1 MSAQL
6 IIIRALVSIVVM
18 FHCHYAH
25 SINDQLPNLANELSQ
40 LQTILQPTIETMQI
54 SNQSGTLMAWVNL
67 QPSAKSRALLSAFW
81 VKEKKSY
88 LVISDGWWEQL
99 QKKGF
104 YFVLDNTQGAFCVI
118 DGYSVPDNTWT
129 FIAAVWGKSTHGN
142 YCKIYING
150 EFYTEKPIEH
160 LARKQ
165 INVVGN
171 YTDQFTDNPQQR
183 LPKGKAGKWV
193 HSPHKLSS
201 KDILNL
207 YIKTQKNFVDE
218 KIDSPSMIANRVSFS
233 DLKIRVLFD
242 EDIHWALSRKNTDDI
257 IKFLKVN
264 NFNYYIPCVWHGGGA
279 YYKNSLNLHNV
290 NIYPRLLKNDDPLE
304 YLLQQAKLNG
314 ITVYPWF
321 TIAYQES
328 SYIPNFSGSS
338 TNKFYNIH
346 NKEFIKTI
354 SSLINEAI
362 KIHQLDGI
370 NLDYMRSIDICQLDS
385 CKEDFYRRYNLK
397 IPDNLNLLDDD
408 NKVFKLMSAWNSDA
422 LEELLK
428 DIDPRLNNGGKTI
441 ISADVTPYVK
451 ETILQGQDGIKWLND
466 GLIDIAFV
474 MQYTRHL
481 NREDLKR
488 IQQNATKGMIIP
500 LLSTFDFIE
509 GEVKGRAL
517 KGFVSQIGDAAGL
530 LGADG
535 VAIYHR
541 KTLTKE
547 QMLYLQTQGS
557 D

>member
-1 MSAQL
+1 MTAQL
-6 IIIRALVSIVVM
+6 IIIRVLASMLVM

-25 SINDQLPNLANELSQ
+25 SINDQLPNLANEL
-40 LQTILQPTIETMQI
+40 LQVETSLQPTVETIQI
-54 SNQSGTLMAWVNL
+54 NNQSGTLMAWVNL
-67 QPSAKSRALLSAFW
+67 QSSAKSRTLLSAFW
-81 VKEKKSY
+81 DKEEKSY

-129 FIAAVWGKSTHGN
+129 FIAAVWGKSAKGN

-150 EFYTEKPIEH
+150 EFYIEKPIENITG
-160 LARKQ
+160 KK
-165 INVVGN
+165 IYMVGH

-183 LPKGKAGKWV
+183 LSKGMAGKWV
-193 HSPHKLSS
+193 YSRNKLSS
-201 KDILNL
+201 KDILVL
-207 YIKTQKNFVDE
+207 YIKTQQKYFDVNSSSTVLN
-218 KIDSPSMIANRVSFS
+218 NRVIFR
-233 DLKIRVLFD
+233 DLNIRALFD

-257 IKFLKVN
+257 IKLLKVN
-264 NFNYYIPCVWHGGGA
+264 NFNYYIPCVWHGNGA
-279 YYKNSLNLHNV
+279 YYKNSLNLHNT
-290 NIYPRLLKNDDPLE
+290 NIYSRLLKNDDPLA

-321 TIAYQES
+321 TITYQES
-328 SYIPNFSGSS
+328 SYMPNFSGSS

-346 NKEFIKTI
+346 NKEFRKTI
-354 SSLINEAI
+354 ASLINEAI
-362 KIHQLDGI
+362 KLHQLDGV
-370 NLDYMRSIDICQLDS
+370 NLDYMRSIDICKLGS
-385 CKEDFYRRYNLK
+385 CKEDFYKKYNFN
-397 IPDNLNLLDDD
+397 IPDDHILLDDSSE
-408 NKVFKLMSAWNSDA
+408 VFKSISAWNSDA
-422 LEELLK
+422 LEELLR
-428 DIDPRLNNGGKTI
+428 DIDPHLNNGGKTI

-481 NREDLKR
+481 NRVDLKR
-488 IQQNATKGMIIP
+488 MQQNTKKGMIIP

-509 GEVKGRAL
+509 GEVEGRAL
-517 KGFVSQIGDAAGL
+517 RGFISQIGDAVGV

-547 QMLYLQTQGS
+547 QMLYLQTQGG